1 MTSNPRPA
9 EDRAPR
15 ATSSPDEEALPR
27 GEEKVALVRAMF
39 DRIAPR
45 YDLMNRLIS
54 LGLDRSWR
62 KRTVRALELAPPS
75 DVVDLACGTGDLCRE
90 LTAAGHR
97 AVGVDFS
104 ANMLAAAKAG
114 PVPLVRADAAALP
127 LATGAADGLVCG
139 FALRNF
145 ADLGV
150 VLAEV
155 ARVVRPGGRIAL
167 LEVDEP
173 RSRFLALGHAVWFR
187 WVVPRLG
194 ALFSDGAA
202 YRYLPRSVAYLPGRT
217 QLAGLIERAGFT
229 AVRHHPLH
237 GGIAQILVA
246 TRAGGRPLVARSR
259 PPAPTGN
266 RA

>member
-1 MTSNPRPA
+1 
-9 EDRAPR
+9 
-15 ATSSPDEEALPR
+15 
-27 GEEKVALVRAMF
+27 MF

-54 LGLDRSWR
+54 LGLDRAWR

-97 AVGVDFS
+97 AVGVDFA

-114 PVPLVRADAAALP
+114 RVPLVRADAVALP

-173 RSRFLALGHAVWFR
+173 RSRLLALGHAVWFR

-202 YRYLPRSVAYLPGRT
+202 YRYLPRSVAYLPGPDGAR
-217 QLAGLIERAGFT
+217 RA
-229 AVRHHPLH
+229 H
-237 GGIAQILVA
+237 
-246 TRAGGRPLVARSR
+246 RACRVHRGAAPSAPRRDRPDPCRDPGGRATPRRAVPSSRSGR
-259 PPAPTGN
+259 GTRREHAGPAH
-266 RA
+266 RS